1 MKTTVDFYDFQRAF
15 EQCRPDS
22 FSRQGLCVLFEY
34 LEQYEEDCGE
44 EIELDVIAICCDF
57 SEDSWE
63 NIADNYRIDLEDCED
78 EDEKAEV
85 VRQYLEDEGTLVGDV
100 SGGFVYRDF

>member
-1 MKTTVDFYDFQRAF
+1 MKQTVDFYDFQRAF
-15 EQCRPDS
+15 EQCRPDN
-22 FSRQGLCVLFEY
+22 FSRQGLGVLWDY

-44 EIELDVIAICCDF
+44 ELELDVVALCCDF
-57 SEDSWE
+57 SEDSWQ

-78 EDEKAEV
+78 DDEKEEA
-85 VRQYLEDEGTLVGDV
+85 VREYLEDEGALVGAV